1 MHPSSS
7 LLCPPSVSPCPVLAL
22 HHACCPHPIPNPHLP
37 PAAAAADDA
46 SAALR
51 RAADA
56 APAGAVWRSAAA
68 GGCISC
74 CSTHRR
80 ASLRT
85 RSHQRSFIPRI
96 PFRWLATRAR
106 QPRVAHTS
114 CCPLVRVCR
123 PGQWPVTGLAQNE
136 RSKRHWLTLARTRV
150 CATLVLPGVV
160 PVAPVAHVAKLAPG
174 RNRLV
179 LTSAHLAGP

>member
-1 MHPSSS
+1 MNR
-7 LLCPPSVSPCPVLAL
+7 
-22 HHACCPHPIPNPHLP
+22 PI
-37 PAAAAADDA
+37 AAAAA
-46 SAALR
+46 
-51 RAADA
+51 
-56 APAGAVWRSAAA
+56 
-68 GGCISC
+68 
-74 CSTHRR
+74 

-123 PGQWPVTGLAQNE
+123 PGQWPGTGLAQNE

-150 CATLVLPGVV
+150 CATLVLPGGCSGCAGCARRKASAWAKSSGANERT
-160 PVAPVAHVAKLAPG
+160 PGGSVALRVAQRSRDHPEFALPDASRPKRYDG
-174 RNRLV
+174 EN
-179 LTSAHLAGP
+179 